1 MSNVKNYGLDG
12 VASSVQLGK
21 GGSKIASEAGKITAK
36 DASGD
41 LVQVQGADPVDA
53 QDLVTK
59 NFVDNLDGMDFTL
72 GIPGDTTLDGAV
84 VLTNETTV
92 TDAVD
97 ALNEILGKLVP
108 TAPNN
113 FPNGETLTV
122 TSVGTTPLLA
132 SGAVPDN
139 TNGGTLPVSAGTS
152 VTRVTAATVAT
163 NIIGAGDNVGP
174 GDSGTMQALVNNT
187 VVDSQALSTGSNNK
201 ASGVL
206 RISNDQAYPSATPG
220 FWESFRSQ
228 INGGAA
234 TQGWNRFK
242 LNHTAA
248 GATNDVY
255 FVRDNITANP
265 AVTGLTVTEST
276 QGTLAYSSGIPH
288 YGTGGALNVTFSAS
302 NLAGETY
309 KSGTILSVSA
319 SNSILTT
326 NNYSAG
332 QAGLP
337 SVLNRQTTSFTT
349 NNLSISVDGTNVH
362 NSGILTASAS
372 NPNGTGTANDATTI
386 LVKRGTSGSRID
398 EMSVPVSVAVNGG
411 PTGNGSRVVQGSG
424 DFPSTDVTGLTSGD
438 WVSSNTPASYE
449 AAVVGGLIKHDI
461 VNYTTGYLPAGP
473 NRATYDSNQYIT
485 FMFRRTAV
493 SKFDI
498 SVTGSYDQMWV
509 KLPGLSET
517 YTSTQNGWYSMKT
530 LYGGAG
536 IPGNQGGANGSLGC
550 ALGAVANG
558 SGSWTATFGTLSST
572 NSANNI
578 ILVRFKLSAGQ
589 SITALSF
596 VPATR

>member
-1 MSNVKNYGLDG
+1 MSNVKNFGLDG

-36 DASGD
+36 DAGGD
-41 LVQVQGADPVDA
+41 LVNIQGADPVEA

-59 NFVDNLDGMDFTL
+59 NFVDGLGGMDFTL
-72 GIPGDTTLDGAV
+72 GIPSDEVLDGAV
-84 VLTNETTV
+84 VLTSETTV
-92 TDAVD
+92 TNAVD

-108 TAPNN
+108 TAPAN

-139 TNGGTLPVSAGTS
+139 TAGGTLPAVAGAS

-174 GDSGTMQALVNNT
+174 GDSGTLQALVNNT
-187 VVDSQALSTGSNNK
+187 VVDTQVLTTGSNNK
-201 ASGVL
+201 GSGVL
-206 RISNDQAYPSATPG
+206 RVSNDQAYPLATPG
-220 FWESFRSQ
+220 FWESARAQ

-248 GATNDVY
+248 SATNDVY
-255 FVRDNITANP
+255 FVRDNVTAAP
-265 AVTGLTVTEST
+265 VVSALSVVEGT
-276 QGTLAYSSGIPH
+276 QGTLAYSSGVPH
-288 YGTGGALNVTFSAS
+288 YGTGAALNVGFTAS
-302 NLAGETY
+302 NLSGETY

-319 SNSILTT
+319 SNSILST

-337 SVLNRQTTSFTT
+337 SILARQTSTFTT
-349 NNLSISVDGTNVH
+349 DTLSVAIDGTNIH
-362 NSGILTASAS
+362 NQGVITGSAS
-372 NPNGTGTANDATTI
+372 NPNGTGSTASTTNI
-386 LVKRGTSGSRID
+386 LVKRGSAGVRVD
-398 EMSVPVSVAVNGG
+398 EMNIPVSVAVNGG
-411 PTGNGSRVVQGSG
+411 PTGNGTRVVMPGV
-424 DFPSTDVTGLTSGD
+424 DFPSTDVSALTTGD
-438 WVSSNTPASYE
+438 WSSSTASNSYD
-449 AAVVGGLIKHDI
+449 AAVVAGVLKHDVI
-461 VNYTTGYLPAGP
+461 NYTTGYLPVGP
-473 NRATYDSNQYIT
+473 NRSAFDANQYVT
-485 FMFRRTAV
+485 FMFRRTAA

-498 SVTGSYDQMWV
+498 SITGSYDQMWI

-517 YTSTQNGWYSMKT
+517 YTSTQNGWYNMKT

-572 NSANNI
+572 SSANNI

-589 SITALSF
+589 SISALSF